1 MSQRDDL
8 LAGAKKCLAEKG
20 YSATTARDIAAA
32 SGAHLGSIGYH
43 FGSKDALMNAAVL
56 SASSEWG
63 DRVEAAVRAAD
74 AEEPA
79 HRFATL
85 MAQVFAAIPGER
97 DLLVASVQAFAQ
109 ADFDESLRAALAE
122 GFREGRAAF
131 ASMTLG
137 KAADEIDD
145 RLGAG
150 LGSVVYSLVTGYIVQ
165 SLIDPDSMP
174 PVEDVVAGI
183 RALLPEPAGGDAGG
197 TDEP

>member
-20 YSATTARDIAAA
+20 YSATTARDIVAA

-56 SASSEWG
+56 AATSEWG
-63 DRVEAAVRAAD
+63 DTMESAVRAAD
-74 AEEPA
+74 AEEPS

-85 MAQVFAAIPGER
+85 VTKLFEAIPGER

-109 ADFDESLRAALAE
+109 ADFDESMRSALAQ
-122 GFREGRAAF
+122 GFREGRSAF
-131 ASMTLG
+131 ASMMLDQ
-137 KAADEIDD
+137 KPDEIEHSAA
-145 RLGAG
+145 AG
-150 LGSVVYSLVTGYIVQ
+150 LGSVVYALVTGFIVQ
-165 SLIDPDSMP
+165 ALIDPESMP

-183 RALLPEPAGGDAGG
+183 RALVPEPQADQDQVEA
-197 TDEP
+197 